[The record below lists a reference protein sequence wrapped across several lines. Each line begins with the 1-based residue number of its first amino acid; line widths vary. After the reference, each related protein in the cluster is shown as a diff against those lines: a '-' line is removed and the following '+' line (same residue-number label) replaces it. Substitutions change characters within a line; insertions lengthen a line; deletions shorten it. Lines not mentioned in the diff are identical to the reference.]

1 MNDFKWVGKPI
12 ARVDARG
19 KVTGEQR
26 YMGDLKP
33 AGLAYGR
40 VLRSKHP
47 HAAIRA
53 VDTSRAERAPGVIRV
68 LTWRD
73 VGGLNGY
80 GIAVPD
86 QPVLCRDKVRYMG
99 DAVALVIA
107 ESPEE
112 ADRALDLVEVDYEPL
127 PLVDDPEAAMEPDSP
142 RVHDSGNVHMRT
154 HVENGDVEQGF
165 AQSDVIVEGTY
176 RLPRQMHAF
185 MEPEQ
190 GVGVPGPDGEVT
202 VYCGGQHPYRDQMQI
217 SRALGIKPSKIRV
230 VASPTGGAFGGKDE
244 VTLQILLAMGALAT
258 HRPVKIVLSRE
269 ESTVAGWKRHPM
281 TICMKTGARR
291 DGTLIAHKVRLV
303 SDTGAYASLGGPVT
317 NLALEGCTGVY
328 RIPNIVMDGYCV
340 YTNNGVAGAFRGFG
354 QLQANFAIENQMDRL
369 ADALGIDPVQIR
381 LKNALNPG
389 DPNPLGHN
397 MVESVGAIPTIEAAA
412 KCDIWVNR
420 DEYCRESSAPWRRRG
435 VGLATEMQGTGLGVG
450 LPDYGAAIIKLQGD
464 GTWTL
469 GLSCPE
475 IGQGNSTTY
484 AQMAAEVLEVQVEDV
499 QVFVGDTGLGPD
511 SGSCTASRSVYTGG
525 NAIYRA
531 GAAMRDKLRE
541 EAAGIWG
548 CDPEEVVYADGV
560 CRRADGSAGITVREI
575 GARAAA
581 EGREITADGAFIW
594 PVSKVQIPGA
604 VGLPHI
610 INTYITHV
618 ALVEVDEMTGE
629 ASLLRAFAAIDCG
642 RVINPQGLRGQSEGG
657 MVMGMGYA
665 LMEDTI
671 IEGGKTMTPN
681 FSTYII
687 PTSMDAPDMDTIA
700 CEVLEP
706 SGPYGAK
713 GVGEAV
719 MVPIAPAITL
729 AIKNAVGARISHV
742 PATGERVFRGM
753 RCAGDDGGGNDHDCC
768 RCDCRLGQ
776 GAEKD
781 AGEGATA

>member
-1 MNDFKWVGKPI
+1 MHDFKWVGRPVT
-12 ARVDARG
+12 RVDARG
-19 KVTGEQR
+19 KVTGEQK
-26 YMGDLKP
+26 YMGDLKFP
-33 AGLAYGR
+33 GMAYGR
-40 VLRSKHP
+40 VLRSKYP
-47 HAAIRA
+47 HAHIKSI
-53 VDTSRAERAPGVIRV
+53 DTSRAESAPGVVKV

-80 GIAVPD
+80 GIAIPD

-107 ESPEE
+107 ESAEQ
-112 ADRALDLVEVDYEPL
+112 AKRALALVNVDYEVL
-127 PLVDDPEAAMEPDSP
+127 PVVDDPEAAILPDSP
-142 RVHDSGNVHMRT
+142 RVHESGNVHMQT

-165 AQSDVIVEGTY
+165 AESDLIVEGLY
-176 RLPRQMHAF
+176 KLPRQMHAF

-190 GVGVPGPDGEVT
+190 GVGVPGPEGDVT
-202 VYCGGQHPYRDQMQI
+202 VYCGAQHPYRDQMQV
-217 SRALGIKPSKIRV
+217 SRALGIKPSRIRV
-230 VASPTGGAFGGKDE
+230 VTSPTGGAFGGKDE
-244 VTLQILLAMGALAT
+244 ITLQILLAMGALAT
-258 HRPVKIVLSRE
+258 GRPVQIVLSRE

-281 TICMKTGARR
+281 TIYMKTGARR
-291 DGTLIAHKVRLV
+291 DGTLLAHKVRLV

-328 RIPNIVMDGYCV
+328 RIPAIVMDGYCV

-354 QLQANFAIENQMDRL
+354 QLQANFAMEHQMDRL
-369 ADALGIDPVQIR
+369 ACELGIDPVGIR
-381 LKNALNPG
+381 LRNALRPG
-389 DPNPLGHN
+389 DPNPLGHT

-420 DEYCRESSAPWRRRG
+420 EEYCRQSSAPWRRRG
-435 VGLATEMQGTGLGVG
+435 VGFATEMQGTGLGVG
-450 LPDYGAAIIKLQGD
+450 LPDYGAALIRLLSD
-464 GTWTL
+464 GKWTV

-484 AQMAAEVLEVQVEDV
+484 AQMAAEALEVHVDDV
-499 QVFVGDTGLGPD
+499 RVFVGDTGLGPD

-525 NAIYRA
+525 NAVFRA
-531 GAAMRDKLRE
+531 AAQMRDRLRA
-541 EAAGIWG
+541 EAAAVLG
-548 CDPEEVVYADGV
+548 CGPDEVVYSGGV
-560 CRRADGSAGITVREI
+560 CRRIDGTASVALQELA
-575 GARAAA
+575 ARAAS

-629 ASLLRAFAAIDCG
+629 TSVLKAFAAIDCG

-671 IEGGKTMTPN
+671 IEGGKTLTPN

-687 PTSMDAPDMDTIA
+687 PTSIDAPDMDTVA

-719 MVPIAPAITL
+719 MVPIAPAITI
-729 AIKNAVGARISHV
+729 AIDRAVGARVAHA
-742 PATGERVFRGM
+742 PATSERVYHAMRSRGV
-753 RCAGDDGGGNDHDCC
+753 C
-768 RCDCRLGQ
+768 RG
-776 GAEKD
+776 
-781 AGEGATA
+781 AGEGSTA

>member
-1 MNDFKWVGKPI
+1 MQDFKWVGRPVM
-12 ARVDARG
+12 RVDARG
-19 KVTGEQR
+19 KVTGGQK
-26 YMGDLKP
+26 YMGDLKFP
-33 AGLAYGR
+33 GMAYGR
-40 VLRSKHP
+40 VLRSRYP
-47 HAAIRA
+47 HANIKSI
-53 VDTSRAERAPGVIRV
+53 DTARAESAPGVVKV

-73 VGGLNGY
+73 VTGLNGY
-80 GIAVPD
+80 GIAIPD

-107 ESPEE
+107 ESAEE
-112 ADRALDLVEVDYEPL
+112 AEQALALVNVEYEVL
-127 PLVDDPEAAMEPDSP
+127 PVVDDPEAAMLPDSP
-142 RVHDSGNVHMRT
+142 KVHESGNVHMQT

-165 AQSDVIVEGTY
+165 AASDVIVEGTY

-190 GVGVPGPDGEVT
+190 GVGVPGPGGEVT
-202 VYCGGQHPYRDQMQI
+202 VYCGAQHPYRDQMQI
-217 SRALGIKPSKIRV
+217 SRALGIKPSRIRV
-230 VASPTGGAFGGKDE
+230 VTSPTGGAFGGKDE
-244 VTLQILLAMGALAT
+244 ITLQILLAMGALAA
-258 HRPVKIVLSRE
+258 HRPVQIVLSRE

-281 TICMKTGARR
+281 TIYMKTGARC
-291 DGTLIAHKVRLV
+291 DGTLLAHEVRLV

-328 RIPNIVMDGYCV
+328 RIPAIVMDGYCV

-354 QLQANFAIENQMDRL
+354 QLQANFAIEHQVDRL
-369 ADALGIDPVQIR
+369 ASELGIDPVEIR
-381 LKNALNPG
+381 LRNALHPG
-389 DPNPLGHN
+389 DPNPLGHT

-412 KCDIWVNR
+412 QCDIWAR
-420 DEYCRESSAPWRRRG
+420 REEYCRQSSAPWRKRG

-450 LPDYGAAIIKLQGD
+450 LPDYGAALIRLLGD
-464 GTWTL
+464 GKWTV

-484 AQMAAEVLEVQVEDV
+484 AQMAAEALEVHVDDVE
-499 QVFVGDTGLGPD
+499 VFVGDTGLGPD

-525 NAIYRA
+525 NAIFRA
-531 GAAMRDKLRE
+531 ATDMRDKLRS
-541 EAAGIWG
+541 EAAVVFG
-548 CDPEEVVYADGV
+548 CDPEEVVYSEGV
-560 CRRADGSAGITVREI
+560 CRRADGTAHITSQELA
-575 GARAAA
+575 ARAASA
-581 EGREITADGAFIW
+581 GREITADGAFIW
-594 PVSKVQIPGA
+594 PVSKMQIPGA
-604 VGLPHI
+604 LGLPHI

-629 ASLLRAFAAIDCG
+629 TTVLGTFAAIDCG

-671 IEGGKTMTPN
+671 IEGGKTLTLN

-687 PTSMDAPDMDTIA
+687 PTSIDAPDMDTVA

-719 MVPIAPAITL
+719 MVPIAPAI
-729 AIKNAVGARISHV
+729 AIGIDRAVGARVTHA
-742 PATGERVFRGM
+742 PATSERVFHAM
-753 RCAGDDGGGNDHDCC
+753 RSRDGG
-768 RCDCRLGQ
+768 R
-776 GAEKD
+776 GAE
-781 AGEGATA
+781 EGSTA

>member
-1 MNDFKWVGKPI
+1 MQEFKWVGRPVM
-12 ARVDARG
+12 RVDARG
-19 KVTGEQR
+19 KVTGGQK
-26 YMGDLKP
+26 YMGDLRFP
-33 AGLAYGR
+33 GMAYGR
-40 VLRSKHP
+40 VLRSKYP
-47 HAAIRA
+47 HARIKSI
-53 VDTSRAERAPGVIRV
+53 DTARAESAPGVVKV

-80 GIAVPD
+80 GIAIPD
-86 QPVLCRDKVRYMG
+86 QPVLCSDKVRYMG

-107 ESPEE
+107 ESPEQAE
-112 ADRALDLVEVDYEPL
+112 QALAVVNVEYEVL
-127 PLVDDPEAAMEPDSP
+127 PVVDDPEAAMLPDSP
-142 RVHDSGNVHMRT
+142 RVHESGNVHMQT

-165 AQSDVIVEGTY
+165 AASDVIVEGTY

-190 GVGVPGPDGEVT
+190 GVGVPGPNGEVT
-202 VYCGGQHPYRDQMQI
+202 VYCGAQHPYRDQMQV

-230 VASPTGGAFGGKDE
+230 VTSPTGGAFGGKDE
-244 VTLQILLAMGALAT
+244 ITLQILLAMGALAT
-258 HRPVKIVLSRE
+258 GRPVQIVLSRE

-281 TICMKTGARR
+281 TIYMKTGARR
-291 DGTLIAHKVRLV
+291 DGTLLAHQVRLV

-328 RIPNIVMDGYCV
+328 RIPAIVMDGYCV

-354 QLQANFAIENQMDRL
+354 QLQANFAIEHQMDRL
-369 ADALGIDPVQIR
+369 ASELGIDPVEIR
-381 LKNALNPG
+381 LRNALRPG
-389 DPNPLGHN
+389 DPNPLGHT

-412 KCDIWVNR
+412 RCDIWAR
-420 DEYCRESSAPWRRRG
+420 REEYCRQSSAPWRKRG
-435 VGLATEMQGTGLGVG
+435 VGFATEMQGTGLGVG
-450 LPDYGAAIIKLQGD
+450 LPDYGAALIRLLGD
-464 GTWTL
+464 GTWTV

-484 AQMAAEVLEVQVEDV
+484 AQMAAEGLEVHVQDVE
-499 QVFVGDTGLGPD
+499 VFVGDTGLGPD

-525 NAIYRA
+525 NAIFRA
-531 GAAMRDKLRE
+531 ATQMRDRLRG
-541 EAAGIWG
+541 EAAGVFG
-548 CDPEEVVYADGV
+548 CDPEEVVYSEGV
-560 CRRADGSAGITVREI
+560 CRRVDGTASATVQEI
-575 GARAAA
+575 AARAAA

-629 ASLLRAFAAIDCG
+629 TSVLKAFAAIDCG

-671 IEGGKTMTPN
+671 IEGGKTLTPN

-687 PTSMDAPDMDTIA
+687 PTSIDAPDMDTVT

-719 MVPIAPAITL
+719 MVPIAPAIT
-729 AIKNAVGARISHV
+729 IGIDRAVGARVTHA
-742 PATGERVFRGM
+742 PATSERVFHGM
-753 RCAGDDGGGNDHDCC
+753 RSRDGGRGV
-768 RCDCRLGQ
+768 
-776 GAEKD
+776 
-781 AGEGATA
+781 GEGSTA